1 MMGTVQILGGQSKS
15 GEPDLTTP
23 IMGIGRVPISW
34 LPRNSTSAAC
44 TVSCRT
50 AHARLHRDPA
60 GRWRCRT
67 HDPPLS
73 ILFPFGA
80 VSRTDV
86 DRQRWGSLAPI
97 SGTIFCI
104 GSFTPAFYGCA
115 ASPGRPEKGR
125 TEPSP
130 QLPFFQNWIG
140 ACPLDFHF
148 LLCKNRCS
156 CGFYQNIHK
165 KAARFSTIGRLKFR
179 CNAWQIAFIQYIIS
193 VRKTIFHCE
202 GSDVLDRFSSKEG

>member
-165 KAARFSTIGRLKFR
+165 KAARFSTIGRLNFR
-179 CNAWQIAFIQYIIS
+179 CNA
-193 VRKTIFHCE
+193 
-202 GSDVLDRFSSKEG
+202 

>member
-104 GSFTPAFYGCA
+104 GSFT
-115 ASPGRPEKGR
+115 
-125 TEPSP
+125 
-130 QLPFFQNWIG
+130 Q
-140 ACPLDFHF
+140 
-148 LLCKNRCS
+148 
-156 CGFYQNIHK
+156 
-165 KAARFSTIGRLKFR
+165 
-179 CNAWQIAFIQYIIS
+179 
-193 VRKTIFHCE
+193 
-202 GSDVLDRFSSKEG
+202 